1 MPRPTVRLLGGPTL
15 FDPAGLPIA
24 GGPAQ
29 RHRVA
34 LLAQLAVAF
43 PGSITR
49 DRLIGLLWPDRGTTA
64 ARNLLNVSLAVL
76 RQAFGSEL
84 IVTVGDDLRLNAG
97 VIDVDVH
104 DFERALDEARLE
116 DALRVYRGAF
126 LEGFFLDDS
135 VEFERWVESQRIRLA
150 RRYVD
155 ALSVLAER
163 TETNG
168 ELHRAIGWWR
178 ALAHAEPTSPEAVL
192 RLFDALVAV
201 GDVTGALAA
210 EETHSA
216 HMRAEVGIEPDP
228 RVLARA
234 QALRISLVRPER
246 AALPRVAPM
255 PPGEPAAP
263 AAVKPRAITRSRLVA
278 AAACIMLG
286 GVGAAWVRSRPP
298 HRAGDPDLIAAI
310 IPVAGRG
317 SGANDELAAEFDDLL
332 ALNLDQVDGV
342 RIASAARSTLLR
354 DVGVPPAQVARE
366 LHASVA
372 ITGRLITDSAT
383 MTVTLSLTD
392 STGQLLGTVS
402 ATEPHRADLLSALVD
417 GASVQVMRLLWGRRW
432 LVPEPRIAAIST
444 TSMPALRAFLQGERD
459 FRVSH
464 WDSAGIHYQDAVDLD
479 STFAL
484 AYFRLGEVD
493 GWRARVTATTI
504 AEHLQRAL
512 RLIDRLPPREAMLLR
527 YRMLFATYDVRA
539 VAAATELAARYPDDA
554 DAQLALADVWWHV
567 GIIAPHSLD
576 SLVMQWHRAIATD
589 PVSVRPILHPIDL
602 AQALHLRSWYDSL
615 VALQAARGGEP
626 LTPRQRAESLALWS
640 PLRVV
645 RDSLLAHAHDMA
657 PRGVHPVSYYA
668 GVALLGRCVAG
679 ASCGDTVVT
688 TLTALAHNPEMAGF
702 TLDLDE
708 LRGNL
713 RAIGWEM
720 GATPPLDL
728 ARRLVTLSGIDPRAG
743 EFAAVVSQR
752 LNRDSDDSWRS
763 RIALAQ
769 LALIQRDTL
778 GAHRALETAT
788 TILRGDS
795 STWGPFS
802 GVYSPP
808 LTRAMAGWIRIAAGD
823 TAVGI
828 RLMDS
833 SIQAAG
839 FVSEAL
845 QEGQAM
851 SSELAITMAAYAPTR
866 AEGITRLRWIT
877 TLSDANKPEMRW
889 YLARALDANGDTAA
903 ARSEYRQFATLW
915 RDADPEL
922 QGVVTEARRR
932 W

>member
-1 MPRPTVRLLGGPTL
+1 VRLLGGPTL
-15 FDPAGLPIA
+15 FDAAGLPIG

-34 LLAQLAVAF
+34 LLAQLAIAS
-43 PGSITR
+43 PGTISR
-49 DRLIGLLWPDRGTTA
+49 DRVIGLLWPDRGTTA

-76 RQAFGSEL
+76 RQAFGAEL
-84 IVTVGDDLRLNAG
+84 VVTTGDDLRLDAG
-97 VIDVDVH
+97 VIDVDLH
-104 DFERALDEARLE
+104 EFERALDEERLE

-135 VEFERWVESQRIRLA
+135 VEFERWVESQRLRLA

-155 ALSVLAER
+155 ALTVLAER
-163 TETNG
+163 TEKSG
-168 ELHRAIGWWR
+168 DAHRAVGWWR
-178 ALAHAEPTSPEAVL
+178 ALAHAEPTSPDAVL

-234 QALRISLVRPER
+234 QALRMSLVRPGR
-246 AALPRVAPM
+246 PDAMPRVAPM
-255 PPGEPAAP
+255 PSGQPVPPAGRRRTFTR
-263 AAVKPRAITRSRLVA
+263 PRLIA
-278 AAACIMLG
+278 AAALLILG
-286 GVGAAWVRSRPP
+286 GGSAAWVHSRPV
-298 HRAGDPDLIAAI
+298 HRTGDPDLIAAI
-310 IPVAGRG
+310 IPVAGG
-317 SGANDELAAEFDDLL
+317 TGGTNDELAAGFDDLL

-354 DVGVPPAQVARE
+354 DVGVPPAQVARA

-372 ITGRLITDSAT
+372 ITGRLIADSAT

-402 ATEPHRADLLSALVD
+402 ATEPRRAELLSVLVD

-432 LVPEPRIAAIST
+432 QVPAPRVAAMST
-444 TSMPALRAFLQGERD
+444 TSMPALRAFLAGERE

-464 WDSAGIHYQDAVDLD
+464 WDSAAAHYQDASDLD
-479 STFAL
+479 SNFAL

-493 GWRARVTATTI
+493 GWRSRVSGATI
-504 AEHLQRAL
+504 AAHLQHAV

-527 YRMLFATYDVRA
+527 YRVLFANDDVRA
-539 VAAATELAARYPDDA
+539 VAIAADLAARYPDDA

-567 GIIAPHSLD
+567 GLTAPHSVD
-576 SLVMQWHRAIATD
+576 SLVMQWHRAVATD
-589 PVSVRPILHPIDL
+589 PVSLRPLVHSIEI

-615 VALQAARGGEP
+615 LVLQLARGGDP

-640 PLRVV
+640 PLATV
-645 RDSLLAHAHDMA
+645 RDSLLAHRHDVGA
-657 PRGVHPVSYYA
+657 RGVHPLAYYGGA
-668 GVALLGRCVAG
+668 ALLGRCAAG
-679 ASCGDTVVT
+679 GACGDTVVT
-688 TLTALAHNPEMAGF
+688 ALAALGF

-708 LRGNL
+708 LRGTL
-713 RAIGWEM
+713 AGLA
-720 GATPPLDL
+720 GHADATPLLDL
-728 ARRLVTLSGIDPRAG
+728 THRLATLADIDPRAADIAG
-743 EFAAVVSQR
+743 SLTHRFE
-752 LNRDSDDSWRS
+752 RDSEQSWQS
-763 RIALAQ
+763 HIALAQ
-769 LALIQRDTL
+769 LALIRHDTVA
-778 GAHRALETAT
+778 AHHALDAAN

-802 GVYSPP
+802 GRYSVP
-808 LTRAMAGWIRIAAGD
+808 LTRAMAGWIRISVGD
-823 TAVGI
+823 TAAGI

-839 FVSEAL
+839 FVSEAH

-851 SSELAITMAAYAPTR
+851 SNELAIAMAAYGPTR
-866 AEGITRLRWIT
+866 TDGITRLRWIT
-877 TLSDANKPEMRW
+877 AISDANKPEMHW
-889 YLARALDANGDTAA
+889 YLARALDASRDLNGAKA
-903 ARSEYRQFATLW
+903 EYQLFAKLW
-915 RDADPEL
+915 RDADPIL
-922 QGVVTEARRR
+922 QRFVTEARKRVEEMGK
-932 W
+932 